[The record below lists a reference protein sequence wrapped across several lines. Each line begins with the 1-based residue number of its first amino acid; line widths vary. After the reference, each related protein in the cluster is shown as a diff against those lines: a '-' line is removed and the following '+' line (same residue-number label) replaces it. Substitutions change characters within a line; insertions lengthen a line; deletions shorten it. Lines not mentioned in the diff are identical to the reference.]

1 MVPFICLAYA
11 MLTELSLATN
21 VKLAFGLT
29 TGIAVIYPLNAKCAA
44 PPGARRLE
52 TDIAPTPRFGYMTDG
67 KLPVVYPMVSELLGQ
82 RNARGLTRPPAR
94 PTRPQ
99 KALRPRDPLHGAQHR
114 RRLPPV
120 HVRD

>member
-11 MLTELSLATN
+11 MLTELPLATN

-52 TDIAPTPRFGYMTDG
+52 TDIARAPRFGYMTDG

-82 RNARGLTRPPAR
+82 RNARGLTRPD
-94 PTRPQ
+94 PTP
-99 KALRPRDPLHGAQHR
+99 KKHYVPEILCTGLSIAGAY
-114 RRLPPV
+114 LLFM
-120 HVRD
+120 

>member
-29 TGIAVIYPLNAKCAA
+29 TGIAVVYPLNAKCAA

-52 TDIAPTPRFGYMTDG
+52 TDIAPPQVRVHDG
-67 KLPVVYPMVSELLGQ
+67 RQAPGRVPHGERALG
-82 RNARGLTRPPAR
+82 AAKCTGAD
-94 PTRPQ
+94 PTRPAPTP
-99 KALRPRDPLHGAQHR
+99 KHYVPEILCTGLSIAGAY
-114 RRLPPV
+114 LLFM
-120 HVRD
+120 